1 MYIACLNYHKSYL
14 DDCEFKKFF
23 PYDNEIDY
31 SNFFKAVKS
40 VSSLRTLSNE
50 TVDGKVKT
58 DAEYGRVKNSGLD
71 PLLNFSTQCFL
82 TDSAV
87 GNIGLSMVGVDGV
100 VDINHNHDL
109 TSSGFVGMGSNT
121 TRNV

>member
-1 MYIACLNYHKSYL
+1 MVPLSFSAATMTRDPLYN
-14 DDCEFKKFF
+14 
-23 PYDNEIDY
+23 ID
-31 SNFFKAVKS
+31 SFTS
-40 VSSLRTLSNE
+40 M
-50 TVDGKVKT
+50 
-58 DAEYGRVKNSGLD
+58 NSGLD
-71 PLLNFSTQCFL
+71 PLLNFSTQYFL

-87 GNIGLSMVGVDGV
+87 GNMGSSLVGVDGV